1 MLVSST
7 LYMTIMRPV
16 QRQYLKAFI
25 PAMLAYV
32 VVIFASAFIFK
43 KIGPDA
49 PIYLRAAL
57 SIAPV
62 IPIIFVCRAL
72 FRFLRDSDEL
82 ERKIELEAIA
92 FSSLSTGLIFITL
105 GFLAASNI
113 IYLNGAMV
121 AIFVFPALFG
131 LYGVAKY
138 FTSRRYR

>member
-1 MLVSST
+1 MK
-7 LYMTIMRPV
+7 IMRPV
-16 QRQYLKAFI
+16 QRQYLKVFI

-49 PIYLRAAL
+49 PIYLRAVL

-72 FRFLRDSDEL
+72 FHFLRDSDEL

>member
-7 LYMTIMRPV
+7 LDMTIMRPV

-49 PIYLRAAL
+49 PVYLRAPL

-121 AIFVFPALFG
+121 AIWVFPALFG
-131 LYGVAKY
+131 LYGIAKC
-138 FTSRRYR
+138 FTRWRYR

>member
-49 PIYLRAAL
+49 PVYLRAPL

-113 IYLNGAMV
+113 IDLNGAMV

>member
-43 KIGPDA
+43 KVGPDA
-49 PIYLRAAL
+49 PVYLRAGL

-113 IYLNGAMV
+113 IDLNGAMV

>member
-1 MLVSST
+1 
-7 LYMTIMRPV
+7 MTIMRPV
-16 QRQYLKAFI
+16 QRQYLKVFI

-49 PIYLRAAL
+49 PIYLRAVL